1 LGLDQ
6 PALAAT
12 ADYLLERFQQDQQAD
27 LSQAIVVV
35 PGGRAGRRLLE
46 ILVDRC
52 EASGTIL
59 TPPDVVTVGRLPEV
73 LYQAKRPFA
82 DDLVQQLTWSEALKR
97 FDRKKLQ
104 TVIAQLP
111 DDDSE
116 RWYELG
122 RMLQMLHR
130 ELASDGLDFDDVV
143 RHGRKLPGFAEAE
156 RWQTLAEIQRA
167 YLDMLDRLGLWD
179 RQTAR
184 LFAIEHRECRA
195 DRPVVLVAA
204 VDLNQSMREMLDQV
218 ADRVTALIY
227 APEAWRE
234 RFDSHGCLI
243 PEKWEAVELQ
253 IPESSLVGADDPVDQ
268 AETVARRIAAFEAQ
282 YSAEQ
287 ITVGLPDERIVP
299 QLVRQLDECKLPNR
313 YGPGQPLSRTGVF
326 RMLED
331 LAALARGRR
340 YADFA
345 RLVRHSDIEAWLMR
359 TGVQPGWLEEL
370 DDYHNE
376 HLPRRIDGEWL
387 GDTEDSPRLRDA
399 FERIVRLT
407 GRLHGDSEGASDEL
421 AQRQAGSSSPRPL
434 DQWLSQISR
443 IVLEVYGNRDFDLTK
458 EADRQDWKAC
468 NAVQDALSQLAGIPD
483 PVMPKLAGADALR
496 LLLDCL
502 SGQSLAP
509 PASEAAIELV
519 GWLELPLDDAP
530 ALIVTSFNE
539 GFVPSSINA
548 DLFLPG
554 GLRSALGLDDNAR
567 RYARDAYAVATL
579 LAPWRETT
587 FIVARRNQDD
597 DPLAPSRLLF
607 AATPETVAQRS
618 LRFFDE
624 APQRLMQQPL
634 AGGLV
639 SARSESAFE
648 IPRPMPLAEPITRMS
663 VTSFK
668 SYLAC
673 PYRFYLNRLLK
684 LSRTDDDATELDGA
698 SFGDLA
704 HCVLEQFG
712 RSEVRDVADAETI
725 ERELQHLLNQ
735 LVEER
740 FGEQPSA
747 ALMVQI
753 EQLRLRLSAFAR
765 WQADWAG
772 QGWRIEHAELSFSD
786 RPGKLQVDDGEPML
800 LTGRIDRIDFNEQT
814 GKRMVLDYKT
824 SDAGDS
830 PEKTHRKSGE
840 WIDLQLPLYRHLVRE
855 LSIDEPVG
863 LGYILLPKSIVNV
876 GLSLAEWTEA
886 ELEDADRAARQ
897 VVREIRQENFWPP
910 TEPPPAYS
918 EEFAAICMDGV
929 FGRKNETIE
938 G

>member
-313 YGPGQPLSRTGVF
+313 YGPGQPLSRSAG
-326 RMLED
+326 
-331 LAALARGRR
+331 
-340 YADFA
+340 
-345 RLVRHSDIEAWLMR
+345 S
-359 TGVQPGWLEEL
+359 
-370 DDYHNE
+370 
-376 HLPRRIDGEWL
+376 
-387 GDTEDSPRLRDA
+387 
-399 FERIVRLT
+399 
-407 GRLHGDSEGASDEL
+407 
-421 AQRQAGSSSPRPL
+421 RQA
-434 DQWLSQISR
+434 
-443 IVLEVYGNRDFDLTK
+443 
-458 EADRQDWKAC
+458 
-468 NAVQDALSQLAGIPD
+468 
-483 PVMPKLAGADALR
+483 LR
-496 LLLDCL
+496 
-502 SGQSLAP
+502 
-509 PASEAAIELV
+509 
-519 GWLELPLDDAP
+519 
-530 ALIVTSFNE
+530 
-539 GFVPSSINA
+539 
-548 DLFLPG
+548 
-554 GLRSALGLDDNAR
+554 
-567 RYARDAYAVATL
+567 
-579 LAPWRETT
+579 
-587 FIVARRNQDD
+587 
-597 DPLAPSRLLF
+597 
-607 AATPETVAQRS
+607 
-618 LRFFDE
+618 RF
-624 APQRLMQQPL
+624 
-634 AGGLV
+634 
-639 SARSESAFE
+639 
-648 IPRPMPLAEPITRMS
+648 
-663 VTSFK
+663 
-668 SYLAC
+668 
-673 PYRFYLNRLLK
+673 
-684 LSRTDDDATELDGA
+684 
-698 SFGDLA
+698 
-704 HCVLEQFG
+704 
-712 RSEVRDVADAETI
+712 
-725 ERELQHLLNQ
+725 
-735 LVEER
+735 
-740 FGEQPSA
+740 
-747 ALMVQI
+747 
-753 EQLRLRLSAFAR
+753 
-765 WQADWAG
+765 
-772 QGWRIEHAELSFSD
+772 
-786 RPGKLQVDDGEPML
+786 
-800 LTGRIDRIDFNEQT
+800 
-814 GKRMVLDYKT
+814 
-824 SDAGDS
+824 
-830 PEKTHRKSGE
+830 
-840 WIDLQLPLYRHLVRE
+840 
-855 LSIDEPVG
+855 
-863 LGYILLPKSIVNV
+863 
-876 GLSLAEWTEA
+876 
-886 ELEDADRAARQ
+886 RAARASFRHRS
-897 VVREIRQENFWPP
+897 VVDADGGAARLAGRIGRLSQRAPAAADRRRVAWRHRRFSAVARCLRANRTVDGPAARGFRGRERR
-910 TEPPPAYS
+910 
-918 EEFAAICMDGV
+918 AARGDRGW
-929 FGRKNETIE
+929 R
-938 G
+938 